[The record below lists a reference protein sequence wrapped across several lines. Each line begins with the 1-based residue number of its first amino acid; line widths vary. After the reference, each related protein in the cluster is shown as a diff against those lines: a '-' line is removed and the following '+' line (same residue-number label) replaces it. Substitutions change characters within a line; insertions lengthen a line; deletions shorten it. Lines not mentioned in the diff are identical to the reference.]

1 MPGRKWQDLSPQT
14 RRLIAVGS
22 AIDGGLRLAALVDL
36 WRRPPVAVR
45 GRKSRWALA
54 LALVGSA
61 GILPIAYF
69 RYGRRPD
76 G

>member
-1 MPGRKWQDLSPQT
+1 MPGRRWQDLSPQT

-36 WRRPPVAVR
+36 WRRPTAAVR

-61 GILPIAYF
+61 GLLPMVYF
-69 RYGRRPD
+69 LYGRRPA